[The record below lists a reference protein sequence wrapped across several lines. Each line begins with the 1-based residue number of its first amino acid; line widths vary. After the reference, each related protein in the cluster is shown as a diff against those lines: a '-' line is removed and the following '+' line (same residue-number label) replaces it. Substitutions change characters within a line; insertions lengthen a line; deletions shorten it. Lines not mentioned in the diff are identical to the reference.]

1 MGMLEPGDRI
11 NDTLTVDRPLGEGAY
26 AEVYRVRHEFLG
38 LQAMKLFKRVAS
50 LQETRAMLDEA
61 RLLSKL
67 GHPNI
72 VRLFDANTL
81 QTSEG
86 RRGFFTMEYIAGGSL
101 DRLVRSHAASSV
113 PISVAVDAIEQI
125 TAALVVAHQQNPPI
139 LHRDLTLANVLVGY
153 DDSGMRVRLSDFGLS
168 KRADP
173 ITQLASAQGTFA
185 FMAPEVQRL
194 EGYSCAGD
202 VWSLGT
208 IAYLLLTN
216 HYPFHDGDPFD
227 SFSLARFRRPAMP
240 PSNYNDEVDSEL
252 DRIVLAALE
261 RDPRDRIPNARVLAR
276 ELRARREAVAAPEE
290 PPPRSV
296 VRATPTGDAT
306 PEETRAEALAQRA
319 LVLAKHPES
328 LHEAADLMEE
338 AVNRS
343 ASLREQHLYRLTL
356 WRRGVMM

>member
-1 MGMLEPGDRI
+1 MGMLLPGDRV
-11 NDTLTVDRPLGEGAY
+11 NDTLTVDRALGEGAY

-38 LQAMKLFKRVAS
+38 RQAMKLFKRVAS
-50 LQETRAMLDEA
+50 LEETRAMLDEA

-101 DRLVRSHAASSV
+101 DRLLRSYAASSV
-113 PISVAVDAIEQI
+113 PIPVAVEAIEQI
-125 TAALVVAHQQNPPI
+125 TAALVVAHEQSPPI
-139 LHRDLTLANVLVGY
+139 LHRDLTPANVLVGY
-153 DDSGMRVRLSDFGLS
+153 DDTGMRVRLSDFGLS

-173 ITQLASAQGTFA
+173 ITLFASAQGTFA

-194 EGYSCAGD
+194 EGYSRAGD

-227 SFSLARFRRPAMP
+227 SFSLARFRRPALP
-240 PSNYNDEVDSEL
+240 PSSYNDEVDPEL
-252 DRIVLAALE
+252 DRIVLATLE
-261 RDPRDRIPNARVLAR
+261 RDPNDRIPDARVLAR
-276 ELRARREAVAAPEE
+276 ELRGRREAVAPQ
-290 PPPRSV
+290 PRSG
-296 VRATPTGDAT
+296 VRGVSTGGATS
-306 PEETRAEALAQRA
+306 EETRAEVLAGRA
-319 LVLAKHPES
+319 LGLARHPET